1 MTRMHP
7 PNRLNG
13 PIRQACGCLAA
24 LALAWAAPVAAQA
37 PAAASA
43 AAATSAVAAGAASE
57 RVLRVGDGRLRV
69 IVENP
74 PDAARADRLQAW
86 LAECARAQLTAF
98 GRFPLRE
105 ATVRVRLV
113 PRRGR
118 DPSPVPWGQTVREDG
133 VSVLLFVRDDAGSEE
148 LRADWTAV
156 HELSH
161 LFHPYLGDAGR
172 WLAEGLASY
181 YQNVLRARIGLLD
194 GEEAWRRLDGG
205 FRRGRDAGAGPR
217 MDEVGWRRGATMR
230 IYWAGAAFWLDAD
243 LALRRE
249 RGRSLDQVLA
259 AYSQCCLREDSRS
272 TPEAFIAALD
282 RAGGGGTIARTYAKH
297 AAMTGFP
304 SLQADYAALGIDTDG
319 EQLAFSPDPAKARL
333 RAAIMG
339 PRAAVAMRSSAD
351 DDGG

>member
-7 PNRLNG
+7 RCG
-13 PIRQACGCLAA
+13 PIRQACACLAA
-24 LALAWAAPVAAQA
+24 LALAWAMPVAAQAQA
-37 PAAASA
+37 PAAAVAASA
-43 AAATSAVAAGAASE
+43 ANE

-74 PDAARADRLQAW
+74 PDPARADQLQAW
-86 LAECARAQLTAF
+86 LAECVRAQLSAF

-133 VSVLLFVRDDAGSEE
+133 VSVLLFVRDDAGNEE

-217 MDEVGWRRGATMR
+217 MDEIGWRRGATMR

-259 AYSQCCLREDSRS
+259 AYSQCCLREDSRT

-282 RAGGGGTIARTYAKH
+282 RAGGGGTIARAYARH

-304 SLQADYAALGIDTDG
+304 SLDRDYAELGIETDG
-319 EQLAFSPDPAKARL
+319 EQLRFSPDPAKARL

-339 PRAAVAMRSSAD
+339 PRAAVAVRSSAVDGD
-351 DDGG
+351 DD